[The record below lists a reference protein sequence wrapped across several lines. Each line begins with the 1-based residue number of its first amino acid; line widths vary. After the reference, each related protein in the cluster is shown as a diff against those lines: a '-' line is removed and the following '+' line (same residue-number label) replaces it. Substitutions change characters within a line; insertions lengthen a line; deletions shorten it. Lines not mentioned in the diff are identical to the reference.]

1 MPSYFSQAGAILW
14 KDLKTE
20 FRTKERL
27 SAMAFFAF
35 LVLLI
40 FNFAFKPG
48 SPIMQSAAPGI
59 FWISVTFAGLL
70 GLTRS
75 FTMERENDCL
85 MGLLLSPA
93 DRGAVFLGKMLANFV
108 TMMFMEAL
116 ILPLLAIFLNIAVW
130 EHLHKL
136 ILPLFLGTVG
146 FASVG
151 TLFAAMSINT
161 RLKEA
166 LLPMLTLPVLIP
178 ALLAAVETFRA
189 VLAGDPL
196 SEVSAWLKLGAAF
209 ALLFTTACLLLFDYV
224 VEEWDG

>member
-1 MPSYFSQAGAILW
+1 MPSFFSQAGAILW

-20 FRTKERL
+20 LRTKERL
-27 SAMAFFAF
+27 SAMAFFAL

-48 SPIMQSAAPGI
+48 SPIMQSATSGI

-75 FTMERENDCL
+75 FTMERENDCM

-93 DRGAVFLGKMLANFV
+93 DRGAIFLGKMLANFV
-108 TMMFMEAL
+108 TMVFMEAL

-130 EHLHKL
+130 EHLHRL
-136 ILPLFLGTVG
+136 ILPLFLGTLG

-196 SEVSAWLKLGAAF
+196 SEVSAWLKLGGAF

-224 VEEWDG
+224 VEE

>member
-1 MPSYFSQAGAILW
+1 MPSFFQQATAILL

-20 FRTKERL
+20 LRTKERL
-27 SAMAFFAF
+27 SAMVFFGF

-48 SPIMQSAAPGI
+48 SPIMQTAASGI

-75 FTMERENDCL
+75 FTMECENDCM

-93 DRGAVFLGKMLANFV
+93 DRGAIFLGKMLANFT
-108 TMMFMEAL
+108 TMICMEAL
-116 ILPLLAIFLNIAVW
+116 MLPLLEIFLNIPVLN
-130 EHLHKL
+130 HLHRL
-136 ILPLFLGTVG
+136 VLPLFLGTLG
-146 FASVG
+146 FASIG

-166 LLPMLTLPVLIP
+166 LLPMLSLPVLIP

-189 VLAGDPL
+189 ILAGEPL
-196 SEVSAWLKLGAAF
+196 SEVGAWLKLGGAF
-209 ALLFTTACLLLFDYV
+209 ALLFTTACLMLFDYV
-224 VEEWDG
+224 VEE

>member
-1 MPSYFSQAGAILW
+1 MSLFFHQVTAVLW

-20 FRTKERL
+20 VRTKERL
-27 SAMAFFAF
+27 SAMCFFAF
-35 LVLLI
+35 LVVLI

-48 SPIMQSAAPGI
+48 SAVMVSAAPGI
-59 FWISVTFAGLL
+59 FWIAVTFAGLL

-93 DRGAVFLGKMLANFV
+93 DRGAIYLGKTLANLL
-108 TMMFMEAL
+108 TMAFMEAL
-116 ILPLLAIFLNIAVW
+116 ILPLLVVFLNIAIW
-130 EHLHKL
+130 EHLPRL
-136 ILPLFLGTVG
+136 LLPLFLGTLG

-166 LLPMLTLPVLIP
+166 LLPMLTLPVLVP
-178 ALLAAVETFRA
+178 ALLAAVESFRS
-189 VLAGDPL
+189 VLAGEPF
-196 SEVSAWLKLGAAF
+196 SEIASWLKIGAAF
-209 ALLFTTACLLLFDYV
+209 ALIFVTACLLLFDYV
-224 VEEWDG
+224 VEE

>member
-1 MPSYFSQAGAILW
+1 MCI
-14 KDLKTE
+14 
-20 FRTKERL
+20 R
-27 SAMAFFAF
+27 
-35 LVLLI
+35 
-40 FNFAFKPG
+40 
-48 SPIMQSAAPGI
+48 
-59 FWISVTFAGLL
+59 
-70 GLTRS
+70 
-75 FTMERENDCL
+75 
-85 MGLLLSPA
+85 
-93 DRGAVFLGKMLANFV
+93 DR
-108 TMMFMEAL
+108 
-116 ILPLLAIFLNIAVW
+116 LLAIFLNIAVW

-209 ALLFTTACLLLFDYV
+209 ALLFTTAGLLLFDYV